1 MSEVRDVV
9 IVGGGTAGWITAAAL
24 AKVIGTETHSITLIE
39 SDLIGTVGV
48 GEATIPPI
56 TLFNRLLGFDE
67 DEFIRE
73 TNATFKLGIEFVDWR
88 KPGHSYIHP
97 FGLFGVDVGGV
108 AFAQYWLRWV
118 ADGGD
123 PDNHRFCVEA
133 LAAREG
139 KFTRT
144 PEVKAGRLPKINYAF
159 HFDASLYA
167 AYLRR
172 YAENRGVVRTEGQIV
187 DVRQHPESGHIE
199 AVTLKDGRTVR
210 GDFFIDCS
218 GFRGLLI
225 EETLHAGYEDWSR
238 WLPANRAAAMPC
250 ARVEDPVP
258 MTRSTLREAGWQWR
272 IPLQHRTGNGY
283 VFSSEF
289 IGEDEA
295 ADLLS
300 KRLDGPALA
309 DPRILRFVTGRR
321 KVSWSKNC
329 VALGLAS
336 GFLEP
341 LESTSIHLVQR
352 GIEKLLAMFP
362 KDGFDERLIA
372 RYNDHMQLDYERIR
386 DFIIA
391 HYKVIEHEDTPMW
404 RYCKHMS
411 IPDSLEAK
419 LHWFRTRGEVYPEP
433 TELFQEM
440 NWFAVLYGQGMRPKG
455 YHPVADSLAEDELK
469 LHLSNVHGA
478 IQERLKSMPSH
489 QAFIARNCAAPGAP
503 AAA

>member
-1 MSEVRDVV
+1 MSAEPQVRDVV
-9 IVGGGTAGWITAAAL
+9 IVGGGTAGWMAAAAL
-24 AKVIGTETHSITLIE
+24 AKVIGTSTHTITLIE

-56 TLFNRLLGFDE
+56 TLFNKLLGFNE

-73 TNATFKLGIEFVDWR
+73 TNATFKLGIEFIGWGRED
-88 KPGHSYIHP
+88 HSYIHP
-97 FGLFGVDVGGV
+97 FGLFGVDLGGI
-108 AFAQYWLRWV
+108 AFSHHWLRWV
-118 ADGGD
+118 KNGGD

-133 LAAREG
+133 EAGRLR
-139 KFTRT
+139 KFMRT
-144 PEVKAGRLPKINYAF
+144 PEQAGRLPKINYAF
-159 HFDASLYA
+159 HFDASLYGG
-167 AYLRR
+167 YLRR
-172 YAENRGVVRTEGQIV
+172 YAEGRGVKRTEGQIV
-187 DVRQHPESGHIE
+187 EVKQNPGSGHIE
-199 AVTLKDGRTVR
+199 SVVLKGGRAVR

-225 EETLHAGYEDWSR
+225 EETLKAGYDDWSR

-258 MTRSTLREAGWQWR
+258 MTRSTVREAGWQWR

-289 IGEDEA
+289 ISEDEA
-295 ADLLS
+295 ATLLS
-300 KRLDGPALA
+300 QRLDGPALA
-309 DPRILRFVTGRR
+309 EPRVLKFVTGRR
-321 KVSWSKNC
+321 RASWSKNV

-362 KDGFDERLIA
+362 KDGFDPRLIE
-372 RYNDHMQLDYERIR
+372 RYNDHMALDYERIR

-391 HYKVIEHEDTPMW
+391 HYKVMDREDTPLW

-411 IPDSLEAK
+411 VPDSLDAK

-440 NWFAVLYGQGMRPKG
+440 NWFAILYGQGMRPQG
-455 YHPVADSLAEDELK
+455 YHPIADAAPDDELR
-469 LHLSNVHGA
+469 LHLANVRNA
-478 IQERLKSMPSH
+478 VLDRLKAMPSH
-489 QAFIARNCAAPGAP
+489 QAFIERHCAAEAS
-503 AAA
+503 A

>member
-1 MSEVRDVV
+1 
-9 IVGGGTAGWITAAAL
+9 
-24 AKVIGTETHSITLIE
+24 
-39 SDLIGTVGV
+39 
-48 GEATIPPI
+48 
-56 TLFNRLLGFDE
+56 
-67 DEFIRE
+67 
-73 TNATFKLGIEFVDWR
+73 
-88 KPGHSYIHP
+88 
-97 FGLFGVDVGGV
+97 
-108 AFAQYWLRWV
+108 
-118 ADGGD
+118 
-123 PDNHRFCVEA
+123 
-133 LAAREG
+133 
-139 KFTRT
+139 
-144 PEVKAGRLPKINYAF
+144 
-159 HFDASLYA
+159 
-167 AYLRR
+167 
-172 YAENRGVVRTEGQIV
+172 
-187 DVRQHPESGHIE
+187 
-199 AVTLKDGRTVR
+199 
-210 GDFFIDCS
+210 
-218 GFRGLLI
+218 
-225 EETLHAGYEDWSR
+225 
-238 WLPANRAAAMPC
+238 
-250 ARVEDPVP
+250 

-289 IGEDEA
+289 ISEDEA

-362 KDGFDERLIA
+362 KDGFDHAWLIA
-372 RYNDHMQLDYERIR
+372 RFQLDHMQARLRAHPP

-391 HYKVIEHEDTPMW
+391 HYKVVEHEDTPLW

-440 NWFAVLYGQGMRPKG
+440 NWFAILYGQGLRPKG
-455 YHPVADSLAEDELK
+455 YHPILPTNS
-469 LHLSNVHGA
+469 
-478 IQERLKSMPSH
+478 
-489 QAFIARNCAAPGAP
+489 ARRRRTEAAHRQRPRRHPGAAEVDADP
-503 AAA
+503 PGLHRTPLRRARRAAGGLAVGHESKRAFRSGRRLGVRPLRVVLDRSRGSVRRVGLGAGRRGPVMADLPGPGYADQRRDLGAEICALSG